1 MEADNMLRFF
11 MILLLLGFCT
21 FGCQSSN
28 ESKHEETRKSLDFP
42 PPKVLQTNSFVTIK
56 DLLSKVQ
63 KGMTEKELLKTL
75 GSPQDR
81 YEENAFKMF
90 TYVERPGEFGTM
102 KCVKIEISNGFV
114 ERVSEGEISID
125 PW

>member
-1 MEADNMLRFF
+1 MLRFF
-11 MILLLLGFCT
+11 MILLLPGFCAL
-21 FGCQSSN
+21 GCQSSN
-28 ESKHEETRKSLDFP
+28 ESRHGETSQSHDLP
-42 PPKVLQTNSFVTIK
+42 PPEVLQTNSFANLK
-56 DLLSKVQ
+56 DLLPKVQ
-63 KGMTEKELLKTL
+63 KGMTEKELVKTL

-81 YEENAFKMF
+81 YEENALKMF

-102 KCVKIEISNGFV
+102 KYVRIEISNGLV